1 MTNVNQGAIAV
12 DYARG
17 IDQLVF
23 ERMEGDVE
31 RSYDGAFADGFGYRG
46 VR

>member
-17 IDQLVF
+17 IAQLVF
-23 ERMEGDVE
+23 DRVEGDVE
-31 RSYDGAFADGFGYRG
+31 RSYDGAFADEFGYGG